1 MGFEIG
7 SVADWAQALT
17 NTIVLLYIYRQLKLM
32 NIQMI
37 QNDDQERS
45 RRSWEFVQFYHEQV
59 KELDKLLPKQLSGV
73 DLSSQE
79 IEEPDLDVYIEHFYK
94 PRIKLFTL
102 LDQLLKHQE
111 VEEKLLFGYLIEEFN
126 NFVTLGVKVH
136 GAKEFMSEAST
147 KMSLL
152 MTSWG
157 AQVKARQLLIG

>member
-45 RRSWEFVQFYHEQV
+45 RRSWEFVQFV
-59 KELDKLLPKQLSGV
+59 
-73 DLSSQE
+73 
-79 IEEPDLDVYIEHFYK
+79 
-94 PRIKLFTL
+94 
-102 LDQLLKHQE
+102 
-111 VEEKLLFGYLIEEFN
+111 IEEFN